1 VNSINLAEKLI
12 TKKIY
17 LKKFD
22 KSFERDFL
30 EYSINKDLYKYFEY
44 EIKKIR
50 DAKNYFKIIIN
61 KQKKG
66 KVFFYGI
73 ILKETNKCVGS
84 ISIKNYDHVR
94 KSLEIGYA
102 INPNFQRRNLFYTS
116 AKTLIEYLFK
126 KKKIKR
132 IYATTSVDNIGSIK
146 SLKKL
151 KFKKEGR
158 LISYYM
164 IRKQKNYYSDAFI
177 YSFINNEI

>member
-1 VNSINLAEKLI
+1 MNSINL
-12 TKKIY
+12 TKEIVSKKVY

-22 KSFERDFL
+22 KNFEKDFL
-30 EYSINKDLYKYFEY
+30 EYSINKNLYKYFEY
-44 EIKKIR
+44 EIKKIGE
-50 DAKNYFKIIIN
+50 AKDYFRAIIN

-66 KVFFYGI
+66 EVFFYGI
-73 ILKETNKCVGS
+73 ILKESNKCVGS

-102 INPNFQRRNLFYTS
+102 INPNFQRRNLFYDS
-116 AKTLIEYLFK
+116 AKTLIKYLFK

-132 IYATTSVDNIGSIK
+132 IYAITSVDNIGSIK

-158 LISYYM
+158 LVSYYM
-164 IRKQKNYYSDAFI
+164 IRKQKNYYSDGFI
-177 YSFINNEI
+177 YSSINNEI